1 MSYSPWPAS
10 GSGSDEED
18 DDDEEESSSQSE
30 GEEDEEESVSGSGR
44 SEQSAGETVKN
55 CSTNVTHVAGPV
67 TQHHRSNIVASFLSE
82 DVSEE
87 EQSVEDF
94 EEEKE
99 NGNHIP
105 SGE

>member
-10 GSGSDEED
+10 ASGSDEED

-67 TQHHRSNIVASFLSE
+67 TQHHRFNRVASFLSE

-99 NGNHIP
+99 NGNHIL